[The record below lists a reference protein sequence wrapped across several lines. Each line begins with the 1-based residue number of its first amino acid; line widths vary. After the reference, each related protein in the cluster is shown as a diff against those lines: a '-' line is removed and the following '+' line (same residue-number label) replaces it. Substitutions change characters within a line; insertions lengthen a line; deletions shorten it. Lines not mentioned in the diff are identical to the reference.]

1 MIFVQA
7 ENGQN
12 VSKLFNVTSRGD
24 NSMAPVAAGVVS
36 GLERSLQY
44 TYTVMAVRLSDGLK
58 LQPNIIL
65 TGSVPPQISGLR
77 RSSDTD
83 GILVF
88 IILLAVGVVLL
99 PPILLMCIVVFHYKT
114 KDPMKRKY
122 GSYLTTLEEL
132 SAVVR
137 PMDSESHRAHTV
149 KVENGQSDQTRE
161 WLPLTDQPAS
171 RSGTLLSSMSGNHS
185 RQMSGSDFLKA
196 LSLSDLETSKQNSL
210 ERIPHLGKKSRRLSL
225 KRSFPFI
232 NISVSQ
238 DDDTDYTSTA
248 LYKSHSF
255 DTALDA
261 EFHQRLAE
269 DNISL
274 RTSLYNII
282 DDFDQRWN
290 VDGINISDVSEE
302 EV

>member
-1 MIFVQA
+1 
-7 ENGQN
+7 
-12 VSKLFNVTSRGD
+12 
-24 NSMAPVAAGVVS
+24 
-36 GLERSLQY
+36 
-44 TYTVMAVRLSDGLK
+44 LST
-58 LQPNIIL
+58 I
-65 TGSVPPQISGLR
+65 T
-77 RSSDTD
+77 
-83 GILVF
+83 
-88 IILLAVGVVLL
+88 
-99 PPILLMCIVVFHYKT
+99 
-114 KDPMKRKY
+114 